1 MFKSLI
7 KFFKNLFPKSES
19 KEFKDTHYE
28 IDRLSSEAKK
38 ISKNRKRRL
47 DKIKHKKRREKQ
59 RKIELQIKEREKKE
73 KKQER
78 KIAEKKIK
86 ERAGNRAKK
95 IAEKRKIE
103 EEKRIAKEEEKRIA
117 LEEEKR
123 IALEEEKRIAS
134 EKKPIK
140 VTVTLKAKPK
150 KARKVILKG
159 ESKEEP
165 KVKPEEMTKE
175 AKWIKEHFDQ
185 YKNLTEEG

>member
-1 MFKSLI
+1 
-7 KFFKNLFPKSES
+7 
-19 KEFKDTHYE
+19 
-28 IDRLSSEAKK
+28 
-38 ISKNRKRRL
+38 
-47 DKIKHKKRREKQ
+47 
-59 RKIELQIKEREKKE
+59 
-73 KKQER
+73 
-78 KIAEKKIK
+78 
-86 ERAGNRAKK
+86 
-95 IAEKRKIE
+95 
-103 EEKRIAKEEEKRIA
+103 
-117 LEEEKR
+117 EEEKR